1 MGRERLERSP
11 NGRLPIAWRRSLA
24 SGSLAIAALA
34 SAGADAAAMRGGG
47 DPPAGNQ
54 LLRRAAEAQPAAPAG
69 GRSVEELKAA
79 LEEVRRRL
87 AERRGAAPAERP
99 ATSGLAEE
107 LKAARQQVERLT
119 RSMAELRGE
128 RDGLRGQLVA
138 TREELRGSQARLVEA
153 EARAAEAE
161 GQGSRRA
168 QALEREL
175 AEARAARAEA
185 EGGLERAVGAARAAE
200 TDLAGE
206 LDRTQAKLRDAETRS
221 AALARETEELRAI
234 AAASVDEVETLG
246 EQLLAALGEHEAL
259 AAALGDF
266 RASRDLLEGELQEG
280 PAPAAGGGAA
290 TAAAGGAE
298 ASPARLEAPPE
309 EDPPSNDRPMTRLDG
324 SAFAPGSAELQPEA
338 QPSLAAVAGFV
349 RSHPVGRVW
358 IVGYTDS
365 SGDDEENRVLSVRR
379 AEAVREHLVRE
390 FGLEPGRLEAYGLGE
405 SDPVAPNDTAEGRQA
420 NRRVDIH
427 VRP

>member
-1 MGRERLERSP
+1 MERERLERSP
-11 NGRLPIAWRRSLA
+11 GRRLPAAWRRSLA
-24 SGSLAIAALA
+24 LGGLAVAALA
-34 SAGADAAAMRGGG
+34 SAGADGAVVRGGG
-47 DPPAGNQ
+47 EPPAGNR
-54 LLRRAAEAQPAAPAG
+54 LLHRAAEAQPAAPA

-99 ATSGLAEE
+99 ASSGLAEE
-107 LKAARQQVERLT
+107 LKAARQQFERLT

-128 RDGLRGQLVA
+128 RDGLRRQLVA

-153 EARAAEAE
+153 EARVADVE
-161 GQGSRRA
+161 GQGSQRV

-185 EGGLERAVGAARAAE
+185 QGGLERAMGAARAAE
-200 TDLAGE
+200 ADLTGE

-221 AALARETEELRAI
+221 AALAREAEELRAI
-234 AAASVDEVETLG
+234 AAASVDEVTTLG

-259 AAALGDF
+259 AAALGDLS
-266 RASRDLLEGELQEG
+266 ASRNLAEGELQEG
-280 PAPAAGGGAA
+280 PAPAAGGGGAA
-290 TAAAGGAE
+290 TAAAGTAE
-298 ASPARLEAPPE
+298 TSPARLEAPSG
-309 EDPPSNDRPMTRLDG
+309 EDAPANERPMTRLDG

-338 QPSLAAVAGFV
+338 EPSLAAVAGFV

-390 FGLEPGRLEAYGLGE
+390 FGLESRRLEAYGLGE
-405 SDPVAPNDTAEGRQA
+405 VDPVAPNDTPEGRQA